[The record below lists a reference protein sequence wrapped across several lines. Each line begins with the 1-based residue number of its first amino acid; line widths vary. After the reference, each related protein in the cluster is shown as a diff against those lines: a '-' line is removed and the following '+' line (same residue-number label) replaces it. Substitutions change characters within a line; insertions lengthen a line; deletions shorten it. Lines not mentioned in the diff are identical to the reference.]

1 MCPTIIDLFG
11 LRIQSYTFMLQ
22 IAFVV
27 CTLLAVRHAKRLN
40 IPLTADIGL
49 YVFFGA
55 LFGAKVFWILQYA
68 GPGQLWRAFF
78 LWEEGL
84 VFYGGLIGGLAGV
97 LAYSYA
103 RKLPLYKCSDIVAPQ
118 VALGEAIV
126 RVGCFLNGCCW
137 GSVAGVPWA
146 VQFPPHSLAWE
157 QQLRLGLIAPS
168 APHSL
173 PVHPTQMYMTG
184 SLIVVFLLL
193 AVYSRRKPFDG
204 AVVLAY
210 FFLYGMVRFV
220 VEVFRHTGHGGD
232 STGSVLGM
240 TVSQSISL
248 GMVLGSLA
256 LYWAMNR
263 RARARQSKAV
273 VRRKRK

>member
-1 MCPTIIDLFG
+1 
-11 LRIQSYTFMLQ
+11 
-22 IAFVV
+22 
-27 CTLLAVRHAKRLN
+27 
-40 IPLTADIGL
+40 
-49 YVFFGA
+49 
-55 LFGAKVFWILQYA
+55 
-68 GPGQLWRAFF
+68 
-78 LWEEGL
+78 
-84 VFYGGLIGGLAGV
+84 
-97 LAYSYA
+97 
-103 RKLPLYKCSDIVAPQ
+103 
-118 VALGEAIV
+118 
-126 RVGCFLNGCCW
+126 
-137 GSVAGVPWA
+137 
-146 VQFPPHSLAWE
+146 
-157 QQLRLGLIAPS
+157 
-168 APHSL
+168 
-173 PVHPTQMYMTG
+173 MYMTG